1 MGEQKVHNRNKYNI
15 NAMFLKIEINAK
27 KKSVMNK
34 ILKTEKT
41 STMPSRN
48 GAQVEREKCAA
59 L

>member
-1 MGEQKVHNRNKYNI
+1 
-15 NAMFLKIEINAK
+15 MFLKIEINAK